1 MHYDQINLES
11 LVIKNNFVVAFCKV
25 QSVISEVSYTHTQT
39 MGRKYT
45 NPQGNIP
52 DPWDVFSRRAPP
64 WPRPISVQ
72 VVCATVIDSLLRPWN
87 DHLAPWG
94 SHVGVLLSRLLLQT
108 THFTALFTSKR
119 SPCFQSQF
127 FRPLLAV

>member
-87 DHLAPWG
+87 DPIWPHGAPM
-94 SHVGVLLSRLLLQT
+94 
-108 THFTALFTSKR
+108 
-119 SPCFQSQF
+119 
-127 FRPLLAV
+127 